1 VCHFSFVGI
10 GKNPNC
16 SLDTIR
22 KERRTL
28 IILAVE
34 TKERKQEGRKRRNSA
49 AEKLVIKRTEAE
61 RGR

>member
-22 KERRTL
+22 EEKRTL

-34 TKERKQEGRKRRNSA
+34 TKERKQEGKKRGNSTV
-49 AEKLVIKRTEAE
+49 EKLVIKRTEAE